1 MNSVIKISSDVCY
14 VSGSWRWNAGRSEY
28 ARYFNSVLIHHHN
41 RALVLFTYVTSVNG
55 GHQAVF
61 NSQIVRFIT
70 TIWHT
75 VLSLAFKCLLDI
87 LHNGL
92 CSWVGS
98 RCIWCPHSITVII
111 YKFVHLSDT
120 GHHTRH
126 QPWPDPESAATRLTT
141 TPCSLHIRASLPDD
155 ICLSLATALLQS
167 RLDYS
172 NSVLCGTST
181 SNLQPFPG
189 QKPILDVVLSP
200 LLAPQIWNHIPTAI
214 KVLPSLDSFKC
225 HLKTLFYLS
234 IIFSPPSDF
243 PAPLI

>member
-141 TPCSLHIRASLPDD
+141 T
-155 ICLSLATALLQS
+155 
-167 RLDYS
+167 
-172 NSVLCGTST
+172 SVLSAYQSLSARWYLFESCNCFTSVQT
-181 SNLQPFPG
+181 WLFKLCIMWHFYIQPPTIPRAKTDFGRRAFSSACSPNLEPYTYR
-189 QKPILDVVLSP
+189 
-200 LLAPQIWNHIPTAI
+200 H
-214 KVLPSLDSFKC
+214 
-225 HLKTLFYLS
+225 
-234 IIFSPPSDF
+234 
-243 PAPLI
+243 